1 MSSSRCLVNLE
12 YDLLSRISA
21 EKHLYTTC
29 ITSGALNR
37 AIHFWLGS
45 DSSQDE
51 QGIAAYKT
59 VELDD
64 SLGGSPVQY
73 REVEGSESQLFLSYF
88 KVGITTEEI
97 VPMSTSHLLLCTE
110 LLCIEER

>member
-1 MSSSRCLVNLE
+1 ML
-12 YDLLSRISA
+12 SA
-21 EKHLYTTC
+21 EKSLLITC
-29 ITSGALNR
+29 YISGSLSR

-45 DSSQDE
+45 ESSQDE

-88 KVGITTEEI
+88 KVGTSINEMML
-97 VPMSTSHLLLCTE
+97 MSVF
-110 LLCIEER
+110 

>member
-1 MSSSRCLVNLE
+1 MSSSLCLVNLE
-12 YDLLSRISA
+12 YDTLSWISA
-21 EKHLYTTC
+21 EKSLLITC
-29 ITSGALNR
+29 YISGSLNR

-45 DSSQDE
+45 ESSQDE

-88 KVGITTEEI
+88 KVGTSINEMML
-97 VPMSTSHLLLCTE
+97 MSMFSSRNPAVVDCL
-110 LLCIEER
+110 

>member
-1 MSSSRCLVNLE
+1 
-12 YDLLSRISA
+12 
-21 EKHLYTTC
+21 
-29 ITSGALNR
+29 LNR

-45 DSSQDE
+45 ESSQDE

-88 KVGITTEEI
+88 KVGITAEEI
-97 VPMSTSHLLLCTE
+97 VPMSTVQLLLRTE
-110 LLCIEER
+110 LLCIQERWYRQIADKWIHEQSEQYKKLYELYFELV